1 MRRRY
6 VYTPRR
12 HQSVSRAGRPAW
24 RSIVAPAVAV
34 AAVLGL
40 GLSLWLAIGGGSSG
54 DATTC
59 DGGPCATTAAATPG
73 AASSSVGVVGPIG
86 HDPAPTITGYAAAVV
101 EEPCGAVL
109 HRLNEHLRLPP
120 ASLAK
125 IATALVTADRA
136 DPAQAVE
143 VTVDGGELSVAT
155 DATIMGLKP
164 GQQLSIRD
172 LLFGLLLPSGNDAA
186 IELAQQVSRGVAAF
200 VDLMNE
206 KVQQLGLTDTHF
218 TNPHGLDDPGT
229 YTSAYD
235 MAMLGRELLH
245 QPGLA
250 DIVQTRAYKPA
261 WDGPELRNLNR
272 LLDVYEGSIGIKTG
286 YTDQAGQT
294 IVAAADRGGRR
305 LIVTVLKSTD
315 LYQDA
320 VRLLEWAFRNT
331 QPACSPAS
339 QAQTLP

>member
-12 HQSVSRAGRPAW
+12 HHSVSRVARPAW
-24 RSIVAPAVAV
+24 RVVIAPAAVVAV
-34 AAVLGL
+34 VLGL
-40 GLSLWLAIGGGSSG
+40 ALSLWLAIGGGSSG

-59 DGGPCATTAAATPG
+59 GGSPCASRAPG
-73 AASSSVGVVGPIG
+73 AGLSGNPSTEVTGPIG
-86 HDPAPTITGYAAAVV
+86 HDPPPVITGYAATVV

-120 ASLAK
+120 ASLVK
-125 IATALVTADRA
+125 IATALVTADHA
-136 DPAQAVE
+136 DPAQVVE

-164 GQQLSIRD
+164 GQLLSIRD
-172 LLFGLLLPSGNDAA
+172 LLYGLLLPSGNDAA
-186 IELAQQVSRGVAAF
+186 IELAQQVSGSVAAF
-200 VDLMNE
+200 VDLMNQ

-261 WDGPELRNLNR
+261 WDGAELRNLNR
-272 LLDVYEGSIGIKTG
+272 LLDVYQGSIGIKTG

-294 IVAAADRGGRR
+294 IVAAAERGGRR
-305 LIVTVLKSTD
+305 LIVSVLKSTS

-320 VRLLEWAFRNT
+320 TRLLEWAFRNT
-331 QPACSPAS
+331 QPACTPAN